1 MSDKPLHRRLRSE
14 LRRFLIGLT
23 RPTKKLVVAASDI
36 IGLTVAACGA
46 AWLLTGDAVYLTS
59 PSLACVG
66 VAVIGAALAWALGL
80 YRSVVRYVGLEL
92 FTAASKTSLVASV
105 SGTIV
110 MALAGMT
117 ASPIRWFVTFWAFSF
132 IYMCGS
138 RYLARI
144 FLITQRATADRERV
158 IIYGAGASGSQLAIS
173 LLGGDEYRPVVMLDD
188 DSSLHGSVV
197 KGLLV
202 HSPKAL
208 EHLIADTGAKR
219 VLLAIPSAS
228 RRRRRDVLQFLSRFS
243 VHIQTMPGLDDLI
256 SGDAKVDDLREVA
269 VEDLLGRDPVPP
281 NSKLLDATIKGKNV
295 MVSGAGGSI
304 GSELCRQIIRQKPK
318 VLVLFELSEFSLYA
332 IETELKSI
340 AAETGSAC
348 KIVALLGSVHHGQ
361 RVQEV
366 LETFDIDTVYHAAAY
381 KHVPIV
387 EHNIL
392 EGIHNNVIG
401 TWNLAQ
407 AAAAARVSSFVLI
420 STDKAVSPTN
430 VMGATKRL
438 AELVL
443 QALQDEFESTRFCMV
458 RFGNV
463 LESSG
468 SVVPLFR
475 KQIRSGGP
483 VTVTHPQI
491 IRYFM
496 TIPEAAQLVIQAAS
510 MARGG
515 DVFVLDMGAPVR
527 ILDLAKR
534 MIHLTGLTVRDD
546 ENPDGDIAIE
556 FTGLRPAEKLYE
568 ELLIGD
574 DVSGTDHPR
583 IMRAQESK
591 LEVRQVYRY
600 IEDLQQA
607 SESLDREES
616 RAILMRAV
624 SEYAPGNSV
633 EDLVT
638 VNKKV
643 VGGDDHTATIVG
655 FPSQDSS

>member
-1 MSDKPLHRRLRSE
+1 MSDKPLHHMLRSDI
-14 LRRFLIGLT
+14 RKFLIGLT

-36 IGLTVAACGA
+36 IGLTVAACGT
-46 AWLLTGDAVYLTS
+46 AWLLTGDAVFLTS
-59 PSLACVG
+59 PSLACIG
-66 VAVIGAALAWALGL
+66 VAVIGATLAWALGL

-92 FTAASKTSLVASV
+92 FTAASKTSLVASI
-105 SGTIV
+105 SGTIII
-110 MALAGMT
+110 ALAGVT
-117 ASPIRWFVTFWAFSF
+117 VSPFRWFVTFWAFSF

-138 RYLARI
+138 RYLARV
-144 FLITQRATADRERV
+144 FLITQRATADRKRV

-173 LLGGDEYRPVVMLDD
+173 LLGGDEYRPVAMLDD

-208 EHLIADTGAKR
+208 EQLIEDTGASR

-228 RRRRRDVLQFLSRFS
+228 RRRRRDVLHFLSGFS
-243 VHIQTMPGLDDLI
+243 VHIQTMPGMDDLVA
-256 SGDAKVDDLREVA
+256 GKAKVDDLQEVA

-281 NSKLLDATIKGKNV
+281 NTKLLDATIKGKNV

-304 GSELCRQIIRQKPK
+304 GSELCRQIVRLEPK
-318 VLVLFELSEFSLYA
+318 VLVLFELSEFSLYS

-340 AAETGSAC
+340 AAEAGSDC
-348 KIVALLGSVHHGQ
+348 KIVPLLGSVHHGR

-387 EHNIL
+387 EQNIL
-392 EGIHNNVIG
+392 EGVHNNVIG

-407 AAAAARVSSFVLI
+407 AAAAAKVNSFVLI

-430 VMGATKRL
+430 VMGATKRM

-443 QALQDEFESTRFCMV
+443 QALQDEFEGTRFCMV

-475 KQIRSGGP
+475 RQIRLGGP

-534 MIHLTGLTVRDD
+534 MVHLMGLTVRDD

-591 LEVRQVYRY
+591 LDVGQVYRY

-607 SESLDREES
+607 SDGLDREES

-633 EDLVT
+633 EDLVS

-643 VGGDDHTATIVG
+643 VGADDHTATIVG

>member
-1 MSDKPLHRRLRSE
+1 MDNHHLFHRLHGR
-14 LRRFLIGLT
+14 LRRFLIGLS
-23 RPTKKLVVAASDI
+23 RPTKRLVVAASDI
-36 IGLTVAACGA
+36 AGLTICACGTL
-46 AWLLTGDAVYLTS
+46 WLLTGSSAFLTS

-66 VAVIGAALAWALGL
+66 VAIVAMAFAWTLGL

-92 FTAASKTSLVASV
+92 VAAASKTSLGASAA
-105 SGTIV
+105 GAIV
-110 MALAGMT
+110 MATTGT
-117 ASPIRWFVTFWAFSF
+117 TTSPLRWFIVFWTVSF
-132 IYMCGS
+132 VYVCGS
-138 RYLARI
+138 RFLARV

-158 IIYGAGASGSQLAIS
+158 VIYGAGASGSQLAIS
-173 LLGGDEYRPVVMLDD
+173 LLGGDEYRPVAMLDD

-202 HSPKAL
+202 HSPKEL
-208 EHLIADTGAKR
+208 EQIVEDTGATR

-228 RRRRRDVLQFLSRFS
+228 RRRRRDVLQFLSDFP
-243 VHIQTMPGLDDLI
+243 VHIQTMPGLDDLVT
-256 SGDAKVDDLREVA
+256 GKAKVDDLREVA

-281 NSKLLDATIKGKNV
+281 NTKLLDATIRGKNV

-304 GSELCRQIIRQKPK
+304 GSELCRQIIRLEPS
-318 VLVLFELSEFSLYA
+318 VLVLFELSEFSLYS

-340 AAETGSAC
+340 AAETGSGC
-348 KIVALLGSVHHGQ
+348 KIVPLLGSVHHGQ

-366 LETFDIDTVYHAAAY
+366 LETFAVDTVYHAAAY

-392 EGIHNNVIG
+392 EGVHNNVIG

-407 AAAAARVSSFVLI
+407 AAAAAKVSSFVLI

-430 VMGATKRL
+430 VMGATKRM

-443 QALQDEFESTRFCMV
+443 QALQDDFAGTRFCMV

-534 MIHLTGLTVRDD
+534 MIHLMGLTVREE

-568 ELLIGD
+568 ELLIGN

-583 IMRAQESK
+583 IMRAQENK
-591 LEVRQVYRY
+591 LELGQIYRY
-600 IEDLQQA
+600 IDELQQA
-607 SESLDREES
+607 SDALDREET
-616 RAILMRAV
+616 REILMRAV

-643 VGGDDHTATIVG
+643 VGGEKHSATIVG
-655 FPSQDSS
+655 FPGTDTD